1 MRYDRMNF
9 KPIGSEAQI
18 TNATIEARLYPK
30 GNTVVYI
37 SEATFKKQ
45 WTDEPQF
52 FLEKLT
58 EN

>member
-37 SEATFKKQ
+37 SEGTFKNNGL
-45 WTDEPQF
+45 TSPNF
-52 FLEKLT
+52 FLKS
-58 EN
+58 